1 MFGFLQLELP
11 FFGAMRNQP
20 SGAGPV
26 LAPPEERREISLHGQ
41 TVAYAVRR
49 SARRRTLGL
58 NIDTRGLRVAAPL
71 KAKQADIE
79 RLIVANAQWVLAKL
93 KEWQS
98 AEHASARAWSFADP
112 LPFLG
117 VARVLKVAPGKPGL
131 HVFDDCLI
139 LTVPRPQDQSGA
151 RSRLADL
158 IKDYARQHFSAR
170 LAHFS
175 AQFGVA
181 TPQLRLTRAATRWG
195 SCARDRDGT
204 HRVSLNWRMI
214 HLEPRLSDYVVAH
227 EVAHM
232 KHMHHGPRFWAAV
245 ERLYPGHQTA
255 RAEMRRVSL
264 LLPEI

>member
-58 NIDTRGLRVAAPL
+58 TIDTRGLRVAAPL

-98 AEHASARAWSFADP
+98 AEHAGARAWSFADP

-117 VARVLKVAPGKPGL
+117 VARVLKVAPGKTGL

-175 AQFGVA
+175 AGLA
-181 TPQLRLTRAATRWG
+181 DT
-195 SCARDRDGT
+195 
-204 HRVSLNWRMI
+204 
-214 HLEPRLSDYVVAH
+214 
-227 EVAHM
+227 
-232 KHMHHGPRFWAAV
+232 
-245 ERLYPGHQTA
+245 
-255 RAEMRRVSL
+255 
-264 LLPEI
+264 